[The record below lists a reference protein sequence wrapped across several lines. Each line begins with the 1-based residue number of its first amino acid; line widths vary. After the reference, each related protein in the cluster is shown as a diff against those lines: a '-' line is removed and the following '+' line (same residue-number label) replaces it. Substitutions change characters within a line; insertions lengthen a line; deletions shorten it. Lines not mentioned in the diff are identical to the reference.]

1 MPFCRNHPEVIQVG
15 LGKSGTSTVQKYFTD
30 RFDSNA
36 TCGAL
41 LPNIIQADVDARA
54 PALARARALCPHFY
68 ISELARVYWPHE
80 SIQLQ
85 LTHLRELRL
94 AAPSALFVH
103 CERSPAK
110 WVSSVRRWN
119 TLQARFAQR
128 DLEGLPKGVGRTEQE
143 LANWYTGVNSYLR
156 LAFAYR
162 TNYVR
167 VDVDDPASLRALE
180 TFCGTRATPYAWVP
194 VNVNPRTDDRSRAL
208 KANSTKPAF

>member
-30 RFDSNA
+30 RFDYNA

-85 LTHLRELRL
+85 LTHLRELR
-94 AAPSALFVH
+94 
-103 CERSPAK
+103 
-110 WVSSVRRWN
+110 
-119 TLQARFAQR
+119 
-128 DLEGLPKGVGRTEQE
+128 DLEGLPKGIGRTEAE
-143 LANWYTGVNSYLR
+143 LANWYSGVNGYLR

-162 TNYVR
+162 PNYVR
-167 VDVDDPASLRALE
+167 VDVDDSASLHALE
-180 TFCGTRATPYAWVP
+180 TFCGGANATPYTWVA
-194 VNVNPRTDDRSRAL
+194 VNANPRTENRSR
-208 KANSTKPAF
+208 SVG